1 MQATA
6 MGKSL
11 SSDIDKLKLSLETS
25 EKHRQRLEAVFDN
38 EKQTATDLKRQLKLD
53 QVTLQQTLN
62 ENSHMIQSQRARE
75 QQSDEGKHIYIHL
88 KFDKMCIAWGNVFFF
103 Q

>member
-75 QQSDEGKHIYIHL
+75 QQSDEGKYIYIVL
-88 KFDKMCIAWGNVFFF
+88 RVDKMCNSNGEIFF
-103 Q
+103 

>member
-11 SSDIDKLKLSLETS
+11 SSDIDKLKVSLETS

-53 QVTLQQTLN
+53 IARRLSFLKRL
-62 ENSHMIQSQRARE
+62 EQSVW
-75 QQSDEGKHIYIHL
+75 S
-88 KFDKMCIAWGNVFFF
+88 
-103 Q
+103 